1 MFTLCRNV
9 FWHYTSKQEAKR
21 VAKAKRDKEKKNN
34 PKKFLLIHDTFEE
47 REKKATFESIF
58 EENMFL
64 LSVVLAFQKKL
75 NRMLTSI
82 GPCKSKINLKNSI
95 LYISS
100 NFLFIKK
107 IFRWTCFWQF
117 FEENLFLLSLLRLH
131 FKLVLLQKF
140 W

>member
-47 REKKATFESIF
+47 RKKATFESIF

-82 GPCKSKINLKNSI
+82 GPCGPSMKDCPEKSGNLRKPAAEFSG
-95 LYISS
+95 
-100 NFLFIKK
+100 K
-107 IFRWTCFWQF
+107 
-117 FEENLFLLSLLRLH
+117 
-131 FKLVLLQKF
+131 
-140 W
+140 